1 MHFLCKESVVTADKK
16 RSLQRFFETLGEV
29 KDMRRTMRE
38 ERTRADQLEAEVA
51 RLKDAL
57 RK

>member
-1 MHFLCKESVVTADKK
+1 MHFLCKESVGTTVKK

-29 KDMRRTMRE
+29 KDMRRTMRD
-38 ERTRADQLEAEVA
+38 ERTRADKLEAEVA